1 MTDTLFQTDSYLRH
15 CSATVTQID
24 ERGVQL
30 DQTIFYATAGGQP
43 GDTGTITN
51 SDGVRL
57 NVSTTVKDRDSAEHI
72 HIVDDDTSGIAV
84 GAVVELDID
93 WQQRYRYM
101 RMHSCMHLLC
111 ALIDAPVTGGSIQ
124 DGRARLDFD
133 LSEPVDKVKLTQAL
147 NALIGADHTMS
158 VQWITNEDLDAQP
171 DLVRTLSAK
180 PPRTSGKIRLVNFEG
195 IDLQPC
201 GGTHVASTAEIG
213 EVVVAKVEKKG
224 RQNRRI
230 IVKFADEA

>member
-1 MTDTLFQTDSYLRH
+1 MTEALFQTDSYLRH
-15 CSATVTQID
+15 CSATVTHND
-24 ERGVQL
+24 ERGLQF

-43 GDTGTITN
+43 GDTGSIAT
-51 SDGVRL
+51 SDGVSL
-57 NVSTTVKDRDSAEHI
+57 SVTGTIKERDTGEHI
-72 HIVDDDTSGIAV
+72 HVTDDDHTAIAI
-84 GAVVELDID
+84 GTTCDLDIN

-133 LSEPVDKVKLTQAL
+133 LSETVDKEKLTQAL
-147 NALIGADHTMS
+147 NALISADHTMS
-158 VQWITNEDLDAQP
+158 VQWITNEELDAQP

-201 GGTHVASTAEIG
+201 GGTHVASTKEIG
-213 EVVVAKVEKKG
+213 QVVVAKIEKKG

-230 IVKFADEA
+230 IVKFTD